1 MVRDRDGDLAGL
13 DSHFVDLQ
21 RDQTVAD
28 VLRATGAGMRSVE
41 HIKRYT
47 SISTANDQ
55 GKTSA
60 VNAIG
65 LIARR

>member
-1 MVRDRDGDLAGL
+1 MSPTRKGAG
-13 DSHFVDLQ
+13 SLQ

-55 GKTSA
+55 GKTS
-60 VNAIG
+60 
-65 LIARR
+65 R